1 MQIMTALDLACERR
15 HMEIITLL
23 GEHERRESA
32 QQLVKPALRT
42 PGHPV
47 DQVEEVEGTAFIPL
61 TDELSG
67 TVALEVADEAS
78 AGAEVVEVSQD
89 CFCACPSVCDCDPV
103 RLIASVRAW
112 RVVGLSLRS
121 GRDNRSH
128 RGGQSWTWR

>member
-78 AGAEVVEVSQD
+78 AGAEVFESASMESGVEFTVRTRQSHS
-89 CFCACPSVCDCDPV
+89 PRLPV
-103 RLIASVRAW
+103 MDLALTGFEI
-112 RVVGLSLRS
+112 
-121 GRDNRSH
+121 D
-128 RGGQSWTWR
+128 QFE

>member
-78 AGAEVVEVSQD
+78 AGAEVVEVREWSME
-89 CFCACPSVCDCDPV
+89 S
-103 RLIASVRAW
+103 
-112 RVVGLSLRS
+112 SLRS